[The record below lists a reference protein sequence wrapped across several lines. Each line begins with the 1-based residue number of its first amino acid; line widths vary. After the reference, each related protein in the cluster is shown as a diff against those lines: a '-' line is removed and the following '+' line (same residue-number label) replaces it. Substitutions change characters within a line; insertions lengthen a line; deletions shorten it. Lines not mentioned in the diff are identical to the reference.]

1 MLKGEDDQSL
11 DTSQQQRVPELRC
24 YPHKNPPLRQRCLST
39 LGIPTPG
46 TGPGTTAIQQLCA
59 FIPASAGRPFSLRT
73 RALWQCH
80 CQQELSQDQAVWLTR
95 VLHLPAE
102 LAGNQTH
109 SPGTW
114 STRISG
120 RDWGTTDLLSQSQ
133 EAGAEAQGV
142 RTERAQE
149 ASFSLQENHSLK
161 APLEDRGHGR
171 GKSCQE
177 TYILTEV
184 EVTQAQGT
192 RPGWHSG
199 LESTVESSN

>member
-24 YPHKNPPLRQRCLST
+24 YPHKNPLLRQRCLST
-39 LGIPTPG
+39 LGIPSQG

-114 STRISG
+114 STRVSG
-120 RDWGTTDLLSQSQ
+120 RDWGPLTCCP
-133 EAGAEAQGV
+133 
-142 RTERAQE
+142 RA
-149 ASFSLQENHSLK
+149 
-161 APLEDRGHGR
+161 RR
-171 GKSCQE
+171 
-177 TYILTEV
+177 
-184 EVTQAQGT
+184 QAQGHKECGLKGPR
-192 RPGWHSG
+192 RPVSVCRKI
-199 LESTVESSN
+199 TA